1 MTPGPRRLRHAPRL
15 LLPAA
20 AAALTVA
27 AAAPAVAAPGHGHVA
42 RPSTAL
48 RGSAQPSVVRAAPLG
63 AAVASAPVRVSL
75 VLRPQNGRLL
85 RSMAAH
91 ASGGTALPQR
101 LIDRLFRPSADTQA
115 RIAAYMRARGF
126 RPLGRGVLTM
136 SFAGNVAQAQ
146 RAFGVPL
153 ARYRLR
159 DGTAYRAP
167 AGALRLP
174 PALAARVITVTGLS
188 TLPLMQPLG
197 LHRATTKHHPNITV
211 SDCNDADSTQG
222 ANSGSLQ
229 PDDLNGPNGYNAQ
242 ALLSGGGDG
251 TGENV
256 ALVEFS
262 NYVNSDQAAYQSCY
276 GTSVGVARDTIGGGN
291 PKRAAG
297 DEVALDQEV
306 LASTAPGIGT
316 IHTYVAPEFDSM
328 AAVLDAILKNHA
340 AQGVHIVSDSWG
352 LCELAELRSD
362 AAATDTE
369 LQLLAVAGISFFAA
383 SGDDGASDCN
393 RFGIPAPQVDDP
405 ASQPYAT
412 GVGGTRLDPSS
423 SHVETTWGGHGVGAG
438 GGGGGISAFFAMPG
452 WQKGRGVIR
461 EGVSSKTKC
470 GGRTHYCREVP
481 DVAFDADPDTGYV
494 IHCTVGQCSAGDGGW
509 QVFGGTSAAAPLM
522 AGYTADAN
530 SFSLANGGR
539 RMGFASPFLYRQ
551 FADPVM
557 FHDITSGTN
566 SIHAGTT
573 FSARPGYDLATG
585 MGSIDVSAMATALAA
600 YTGGAPRSHASRLTG
615 ASGRRTITNAHGAM
629 LSGTLRNAATGKP
642 LARQAIQVEGFV
654 LNTGAY
660 KLYKLHTGRK
670 GRWSIRLT
678 TRQLRSSFLWHVV
691 YVGAQAHRGAATAF
705 RTLGVAPRLAAS
717 TTLPFSGGAYHGTH
731 GTLFVVSGTSR
742 PNMHG
747 GSLGGPTEI
756 RFQVRVHGTST
767 WHLTTSAARVGRKGR
782 FSVRGEFTGAG
793 TFDVRFRYLGGAWAP
808 TQSKALV
815 IAVS

>member
-1 MTPGPRRLRHAPRL
+1 LRNTLKL

-27 AAAPAVAAPGHGHVA
+27 AAAPAVAATDRAHVT
-42 RPSTAL
+42 RPSVAL
-48 RGSAQPSVVRAAPLG
+48 RGSAQPSVMHSASLG
-63 AAVASAPVRVSL
+63 NAVATTPVRVSL

-85 RSMAAH
+85 RTMAAH
-91 ASGGTALPQR
+91 ASGGTALGQR
-101 LIDRLFRPSADTQA
+101 LIGRLFRPSADTQR
-115 RIAAYMRARGF
+115 RIAAYMLARGF
-126 RPLGRGVLTM
+126 RPLGRGVLTV

-146 RAFGVPL
+146 RAFGVSL

-159 DGTAYRAP
+159 DGTGYRAP
-167 AGALRLP
+167 TGAIHLP

-197 LHRATTKHHPNITV
+197 LRKAAPKHHPNATV
-211 SDCNDADSTQG
+211 GDCLAADSTRA

-242 ALLSGGGDG
+242 GLLSGGSDG
-251 TGENV
+251 AGENV

-262 NYVNSDQAAYQSCY
+262 NYVNSDQATYQSCY
-276 GTSVGVARDTIGGGN
+276 GTSVGVARDKVDGGN
-291 PKRAAG
+291 RSTAEG

-316 IHTYVAPEFDSM
+316 IHTYVAPAFGSM
-328 AAVLDAILKNHA
+328 ASVLDAVLRNHA

-369 LQLLAVAGISFFAA
+369 LQLLAVAGISFYAA
-383 SGDDGASDCN
+383 SGDNGASDCN
-393 RFGIPAPQVDDP
+393 DFGIPAPQVDDP

-423 SHVETTWGGHGVGAG
+423 SHIETAWGGHGVAAG
-438 GGGGGISAFFAMPG
+438 GGGGGISAFFTMPG
-452 WQKGRGVIR
+452 WQKGRGVIHK
-461 EGVSSKTKC
+461 GVSSKTRC
-470 GGRTHYCREVP
+470 GGKTRDCREVP
-481 DVAFDADPDTGYV
+481 DVAFDSDPDTGYV
-494 IHCTVGQCSAGDGGW
+494 IHCTVGLCSAGNGGW

-539 RMGFASPFLYRQ
+539 RMGFANPFLYRQ

-566 SIHAGTT
+566 SIHRGTT

-585 MGSIDVSAMATALAA
+585 MGSIDVTAMATALAA

-615 ASGRRTITNAHGAM
+615 ASGRRTITNAHGAR
-629 LSGTLRNAATGKP
+629 LSGRLTNAATGMA
-642 LARQAIQVEGFV
+642 LAGQAIQVEGFV

-670 GRWSIRLT
+670 GRWSIGLT
-678 TRQLRSSFLWHVV
+678 TKQLRSSFLWHVV
-691 YVGAQAHRGAATAF
+691 YVGAQAHRGAATRF
-705 RTLGVAPRLAAS
+705 RTLGVAPRLTAS
-717 TTLPFSGGAYHGTH
+717 SSLPFSGGTYHIAH
-731 GTLFVVSGTSR
+731 GTLFVVSGTSK

-747 GSLGGPTEI
+747 GAFAGPTEI

-767 WHLTTSAARVGRKGR
+767 WHLTPSAARVGRKGR

-815 IAVS
+815 ITVS